1 MAARFNSL
9 SLDNDH
15 IYSSNGFPIQDEDP
29 KWQQAY
35 TRLKELQQ
43 RLSQDGGND
52 DISSTEEENELSSVV
67 VDGEFF
73 MTDCPLL
80 THPLNLE
87 AREGVR
93 LLPEEM
99 LLSLNASREVVLWS
113 PPNTSLLCTIRA
125 LMAANPSLDSSV
137 QPQQKLGATQEE
149 MEI

>member
-15 IYSSNGFPIQDEDP
+15 VYSSNGFPTQGEDP

-35 TRLKELQQ
+35 KRLKELQQ
-43 RLSQDGGND
+43 RLSPDGGNEVG
-52 DISSTEEENELSSVV
+52 SSTEEENELDNVV

-73 MTDCPLL
+73 MADCPML
-80 THPLNLE
+80 TPPSHLE
-87 AREGVR
+87 AREGISLV
-93 LLPEEM
+93 PEEM
-99 LLSLNASREVVLWS
+99 LLSLNASTEVVLWS
-113 PPNTSLLCTIRA
+113 PPSTSLLRNIRA
-125 LMAANPSLDSSV
+125 LMAASSFLGPSV